1 MIELFDDYRVYLVK
15 LPATVRGAVRID
27 NDGFAS
33 IYINEQLSPQAK
45 KAAFLHEIRHLQN
58 DDMFNN
64 KSIYEVEGL
73 CQGQKNSI

>member
-1 MIELFDDYRVYLVK
+1 MFDDYRVYLVK

-33 IYINEQLSPQAK
+33 IYINDQLSPQAK
-45 KAAFLHEIRHLQN
+45 KAAFLHEMRHLQN
-58 DDMFNN
+58 DDMYND
-64 KSIYEVEGL
+64 KSINEVEGL

>member
-45 KAAFLHEIRHLQN
+45 KAAFLHEMRHLQN
-58 DDMFNN
+58 DDMYND

>member
-58 DDMFNN
+58 DDMYND
-64 KSIYEVEGL
+64 KSIYEVENL

>member
-45 KAAFLHEIRHLQN
+45 KAAFLHELRHLRN
-58 DDMFNN
+58 DDMYND

-73 CQGQKNSI
+73 CQGQKNNI